1 MEFYFGLYDS
11 GRYWTS
17 GNYKDEIRINKK
29 VIEEV
34 WVLYGH
40 SSAFKGWYLSQ
51 ETNRNAGAIIDLYA
65 ELGGYCKTISGGK
78 QVLISP
84 YIDGVKNISQY
95 TQQTEKTTSI
105 SLDQHF
111 KDWEE
116 IFFGIK
122 NAVDLVAF
130 QDGHVAFEELA
141 EFIQVN
147 KQLADQNGLHSWI
160 NTESF
165 DRDMPIKFLPI
176 KWDKMHFK
184 LEAAAQAGIQE
195 ALTFEFSH
203 FMSPQS
209 AYPHAGHLY
218 QRYLEYKNS

>member
-1 MEFYFGLYDS
+1 MRKINITGTFLDEISHDIPHQNWGKKEWSQDFTHMKQMGIKRVVLIRCGYKKWLTYPSEVLLKQEKAFTPYLDLVSLFLELSEKNQMEFYFGLYDS

-116 IFFGIK
+116 IFF
-122 NAVDLVAF
+122 
-130 QDGHVAFEELA
+130 
-141 EFIQVN
+141 
-147 KQLADQNGLHSWI
+147 
-160 NTESF
+160 
-165 DRDMPIKFLPI
+165 
-176 KWDKMHFK
+176 
-184 LEAAAQAGIQE
+184 
-195 ALTFEFSH
+195 
-203 FMSPQS
+203 
-209 AYPHAGHLY
+209 
-218 QRYLEYKNS
+218 